1 MIKGI
6 SKSMLREW
14 TKNFLATILVMTLCY
29 LAIAKGLLLE
39 VVGTMVGAVIG
50 YYFGVKTNKE
60 EVKNEVKN
68 E

>member
-1 MIKGI
+1 MLKGI
-6 SKSMLREW
+6 SKSELREY
-14 TKNFLATILVMTLCY
+14 TKNFLAIILVISLCY
-29 LAIAKGLLLE
+29 LAVAQGKLLE

-50 YYFGVKTNKE
+50 YYFGVNTKKE

>member
-6 SKSMLREW
+6 SKSELREY

-50 YYFGVKTNKE
+50 YYFGVNTKKE
-60 EVKNEVKN
+60 EVKNDVKN
-68 E
+68 D